1 MVKALV
7 VLCEILRTD
16 EGKPFSVRPL
26 DFAALAG
33 GGGTRGLVMAGL
45 AHGSD
50 SGSPSESCR
59 ILRGRDEFV
68 SLGEV
73 PEGGVMAAC
82 EGRV

>member
-1 MVKALV
+1 VVNALV
-7 VLCEILRTD
+7 VLCEISRAED
-16 EGKPFSVRPL
+16 RCPFPVIPL
-26 DFAALAG
+26 TFAAVEG
-33 GGGTRGLVMAGL
+33 GGWTSGLVRAEL

-82 EGRV
+82 DGRV

>member
-1 MVKALV
+1 MKALV
-7 VLCEILRTD
+7 VLCEMLRAVED
-16 EGKPFSVRPL
+16 
-26 DFAALAG
+26 AALSVWPFAWGALAAAG
-33 GGGTRGLVMAGL
+33 GARGLVMAGL

-50 SGSPSESCR
+50 SGSPNESCR

-82 EGRV
+82 DGRV

>member
-7 VLCEILRTD
+7 VLSDMLRVED
-16 EGKPFSVRPL
+16 GMPFVAKPG
-26 DFAALAG
+26 DFGALSGVG
-33 GGGTRGLVMAGL
+33 GASGFVMAEL

-82 EGRV
+82 DGRI